1 MKSEVALSEAEL
13 EAKQAQ
19 DEMNEEIAE
28 ATIEN
33 IRALVPKE
41 WQPKID
47 EMLPK
52 ILKLVKHALKGAIKN
67 LSKEL
72 GENKKMFVVRN
83 APSQVGEE
91 KKIYFQPR
99 FYVIE
104 TEQLQAFKL
113 KDGEAPKVN
122 YPLAEL
128 AEKIESYKTV
138 ESLLADLNNG
148 SLLQLTTDTKSVL
161 VQPEEKKQIE
171 TPQV

>member
-1 MKSEVALSEAEL
+1 MTSEVALSEAEL

-28 ATIEN
+28 ATIN
-33 IRALVPKE
+33 NLRTLIPKE

-52 ILKLVKHALKGAIKN
+52 VLKLVKHALKGAIKN

-83 APSQVGEE
+83 APSKVTGDE
-91 KKIYFQPR
+91 KIYFLPR

-104 TEQLQAFKL
+104 TEQLENFKL
-113 KDGEAPKVN
+113 KDGESPKVN

-128 AEKIESYKTV
+128 AEKIESYKTI

-148 SLLQLTTDTKSVL
+148 SLLTIGSETKPAL
-161 VQPEEKKQIE
+161 EQPQEKKQLE
-171 TPQV
+171 APKE